1 MLTTKYLS
9 PTAASHYGIATRI
22 ISVIEIPLFAASEV
36 LFPKLSKVME
46 EDGQGKAKFYLEKM
60 IATLYVIMIPAV
72 LVMVIFS
79 K

>member
-1 MLTTKYLS
+1 
-9 PTAASHYGIATRI
+9 
-22 ISVIEIPLFAASEV
+22 VIEIPLFAASEV